1 MAVKKAFHSMYIAA
15 IYLAALF
22 FIRRQA
28 EVTAEEHRK
37 MLGTSFEDVKLENLA
52 DISRIRINR
61 ELSLDERKKQYV
73 RKTGNPYMVCVG
85 GIKVKVQ
92 FTEGGISF
100 DEAFENLLLSV

>member
-1 MAVKKAFHSMYIAA
+1 M
-15 IYLAALF
+15 
-22 FIRRQA
+22 
-28 EVTAEEHRK
+28 TAEGHRK
-37 MLGTSFEDVKLENLA
+37 MLETSFEDVELENLA
-52 DISRIRINR
+52 DISKIRINR

-85 GIKVKVQ
+85 GMKVKVR

>member
-1 MAVKKAFHSMYIAA
+1 MYIAV

-28 EVTAEEHRK
+28 EVTAEGHRK
-37 MLGTSFEDVKLENLA
+37 MLETSFEDAGLENLA
-52 DISRIRINR
+52 DISKIRINR

-73 RKTGNPYMVCVG
+73 RKTGNPYMVCFG
-85 GIKVKVQ
+85 GMKVKVQ

>member
-1 MAVKKAFHSMYIAA
+1 M
-15 IYLAALF
+15 
-22 FIRRQA
+22 RRQA
-28 EVTAEEHRK
+28 EGTAEEHRK
-37 MLGTSFEDVKLENLA
+37 MLETSFEDVKLEDLA
-52 DISRIRINR
+52 DISKIRINR

-85 GIKVKVQ
+85 GMKVKVQ